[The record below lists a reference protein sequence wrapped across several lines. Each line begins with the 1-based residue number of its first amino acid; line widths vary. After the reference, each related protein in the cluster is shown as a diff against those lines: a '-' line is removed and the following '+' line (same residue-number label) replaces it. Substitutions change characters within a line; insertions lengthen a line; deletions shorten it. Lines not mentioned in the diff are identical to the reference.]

1 MVRRAFTR
9 PAFWAGLALFAAG
22 MAAGAVWDLPL
33 DHALYSPA
41 SLPAILM
48 EAFGYYPLYL
58 PAAGLAL
65 CAAADQRIAPPWRV
79 LCGAA
84 ALAGC
89 AALAAHS
96 FSVLRRRGAPVPML
110 FTCAV
115 WLVLAVG
122 GALALRYACVSA
134 ARLGRLRFACF
145 WGTVYFIVELAVI
158 GLLKLVW
165 ARTRF
170 DDILAAGDFSLA
182 AALWAGRH
190 QLSIRPHRLGLRH
203 FRPADCVRC
212 IGALCPAARF
222 NLGGVLGLCG
232 RHGPQPHGDGAAL
245 PQRHGDGRRGDGPAV
260 CGPDAHGRLPQKPCG
275 HAGPDG
281 RPARRRCIIRPPGNS
296 KGGAW
301 EYPCAAFIVSAHNFL
316 CHLQAEIILNL
327 AAKCPCACDTV
338 HIAPRH
344 GRRLEMPRR
353 GGGHL

>member
-115 WLVLAVG
+115 
-122 GALALRYACVSA
+122 
-134 ARLGRLRFACF
+134 
-145 WGTVYFIVELAVI
+145 
-158 GLLKLVW
+158 
-165 ARTRF
+165 
-170 DDILAAGDFSLA
+170 
-182 AALWAGRH
+182 
-190 QLSIRPHRLGLRH
+190 
-203 FRPADCVRC
+203 
-212 IGALCPAARF
+212 
-222 NLGGVLGLCG
+222 
-232 RHGPQPHGDGAAL
+232 
-245 PQRHGDGRRGDGPAV
+245 
-260 CGPDAHGRLPQKPCG
+260 
-275 HAGPDG
+275 
-281 RPARRRCIIRPPGNS
+281 
-296 KGGAW
+296 
-301 EYPCAAFIVSAHNFL
+301 
-316 CHLQAEIILNL
+316 
-327 AAKCPCACDTV
+327 
-338 HIAPRH
+338 
-344 GRRLEMPRR
+344 
-353 GGGHL
+353 

>member
-1 MVRRAFTR
+1 MIHRLRFACKAALWYDEKKSNAGRDEHGAPRFYK
-9 PAFWAGLALFAAG
+9 AGLLGGLALFAAG

-145 WGTVYFIVELAVI
+145 WGTVYFILELAVI

-170 DDILAAGDFSLA
+170 DDMLAAGDFSRFTSWLRPFGQGGTSFPSGHTA
-182 AALWAGRH
+182 SACGIFAL
-190 QLSIRPHRLGLRH
+190 LIVCDVS
-203 FRPADCVRC
+203 VR
-212 IGALCPAARF
+212 F
-222 NLGGVLGLCG
+222 
-232 RHGPQPHGDGAAL
+232 
-245 PQRHGDGRRGDGPAV
+245 
-260 CGPDAHGRLPQKPCG
+260 
-275 HAGPDG
+275 
-281 RPARRRCIIRPPGNS
+281 ARRRGLIWAVCWAYVAGMALSRMVMGRHFLSDTVMAAGVMALLFVALTHMGAYRRSLAATLALTDAPPG
-296 KGGAW
+296 GGA
-301 EYPCAAFIVSAHNFL
+301 A
-316 CHLQAEIILNL
+316 
-327 AAKCPCACDTV
+327 
-338 HIAPRH
+338 
-344 GRRLEMPRR
+344 
-353 GGGHL
+353 

>member
-1 MVRRAFTR
+1 MIHRLRFACKAALWYDKKRAMPGGMNMVRRAFTR

-145 WGTVYFIVELAVI
+145 WGTVYFILELAVI

-170 DDILAAGDFSLA
+170 DDMLAAGDFSRFTSWLRPFGQGGTSFPSGHTA
-182 AALWAGRH
+182 SACGIFAL
-190 QLSIRPHRLGLRH
+190 LIVCDVS
-203 FRPADCVRC
+203 VR
-212 IGALCPAARF
+212 F
-222 NLGGVLGLCG
+222 
-232 RHGPQPHGDGAAL
+232 
-245 PQRHGDGRRGDGPAV
+245 
-260 CGPDAHGRLPQKPCG
+260 
-275 HAGPDG
+275 
-281 RPARRRCIIRPPGNS
+281 ARRRGLIWAVCWAYVAGMALSRMVMGRHFLSDTVMAAGVMALLFVALTHMGAYRRSLAATLALTDAPPG
-296 KGGAW
+296 GGA
-301 EYPCAAFIVSAHNFL
+301 A
-316 CHLQAEIILNL
+316 
-327 AAKCPCACDTV
+327 
-338 HIAPRH
+338 
-344 GRRLEMPRR
+344 
-353 GGGHL
+353 

>member
-33 DHALYSPA
+33 DHALHSPA

-145 WGTVYFIVELAVI
+145 WGTVYFILELAVI

-170 DDILAAGDFSLA
+170 DDMLAAGDFSRFTSWLRPFGQGGTSFPSGHTA
-182 AALWAGRH
+182 SACGIFAL
-190 QLSIRPHRLGLRH
+190 LIVCDVS
-203 FRPADCVRC
+203 VR
-212 IGALCPAARF
+212 F
-222 NLGGVLGLCG
+222 
-232 RHGPQPHGDGAAL
+232 
-245 PQRHGDGRRGDGPAV
+245 
-260 CGPDAHGRLPQKPCG
+260 
-275 HAGPDG
+275 
-281 RPARRRCIIRPPGNS
+281 ARRRGLIWAVCWAYVAGMALSRMVMGRHFLSDTVMAAGVMALLFVALTHMGAYRRSLAATLALADAPPG
-296 KGGAW
+296 GGA
-301 EYPCAAFIVSAHNFL
+301 A
-316 CHLQAEIILNL
+316 
-327 AAKCPCACDTV
+327 
-338 HIAPRH
+338 
-344 GRRLEMPRR
+344 
-353 GGGHL
+353 

>member
-1 MVRRAFTR
+1 MIHRLRFACKAALWYDEKRAVPGGMNMVRRAFTR

-22 MAAGAVWDLPL
+22 MTAGAVWDLPL

-145 WGTVYFIVELAVI
+145 WGTVYFILELAVI

-170 DDILAAGDFSLA
+170 DDMLAAGDFSRFTSWLRPFGQGGTSFPSGHTA
-182 AALWAGRH
+182 SACGIFAL
-190 QLSIRPHRLGLRH
+190 LIVCDVS
-203 FRPADCVRC
+203 VR
-212 IGALCPAARF
+212 F
-222 NLGGVLGLCG
+222 
-232 RHGPQPHGDGAAL
+232 
-245 PQRHGDGRRGDGPAV
+245 
-260 CGPDAHGRLPQKPCG
+260 
-275 HAGPDG
+275 
-281 RPARRRCIIRPPGNS
+281 ARRRGLIWAVCWAYVAGMALSRMVMGRHFLSDTVMAAGVMALLFVALTHMGAYRRSLAATLALTDAPPG
-296 KGGAW
+296 GGA
-301 EYPCAAFIVSAHNFL
+301 A
-316 CHLQAEIILNL
+316 
-327 AAKCPCACDTV
+327 
-338 HIAPRH
+338 
-344 GRRLEMPRR
+344 
-353 GGGHL
+353 

>member
-145 WGTVYFIVELAVI
+145 WGTVYFILELAVI

-170 DDILAAGDFSLA
+170 DDMLAAGDFSRFTSWLRPFGQGGTSFPSGHTA
-182 AALWAGRH
+182 SACGIFAL
-190 QLSIRPHRLGLRH
+190 LIVCDVS
-203 FRPADCVRC
+203 VR
-212 IGALCPAARF
+212 F
-222 NLGGVLGLCG
+222 
-232 RHGPQPHGDGAAL
+232 
-245 PQRHGDGRRGDGPAV
+245 
-260 CGPDAHGRLPQKPCG
+260 
-275 HAGPDG
+275 
-281 RPARRRCIIRPPGNS
+281 ARRRGLIWAVCWAYVAGMALSRMVMGRHFLS
-296 KGGAW
+296 DTVMAAGVMALLFVALTHMGA
-301 EYPCAAFIVSAHNFL
+301 YRRS
-316 CHLQAEIILNL
+316 L
-327 AAKCPCACDTV
+327 AATLALTRT
-338 HIAPRH
+338 PRPAVALH
-344 GRRLEMPRR
+344 NSPTRKQQRRHMGIPMRRLYSFRA
-353 GGGHL
+353 